1 MSAAFPDLGALKAGD
16 MAAWNQ
22 AFRHLWPMALRA
34 AHHPEACLVAWEA
47 EDVAHESI
55 LELISQIDAV
65 TDVNEMKALVIT
77 IAFRRAI
84 SMARRKSAIKRRR
97 PDNDESFPRDAD
109 ASSATELTDIERR
122 EMIGLL
128 SRALA
133 SLDEQT
139 RLFLKEKI
147 ELNLTYNEI
156 SLRHGVPLGTVCIKV
171 ARGLKKIRA
180 HLQQTPELMK
190 ELSEY
195 LR

>member
-1 MSAAFPDLGALKAGD
+1 
-16 MAAWNQ
+16 
-22 AFRHLWPMALRA
+22 MALRA
-34 AHHPEACLVAWEA
+34 AHHPEARLVSWEA

-65 TDVNEMKALVIT
+65 TSTDEMKALVIT

-84 SMARRKSAIKRRR
+84 SVARRKSAIKRTR
-97 PDNDESFPRDAD
+97 PDNDESLPPEAD
-109 ASSATELTDIERR
+109 APSTTELTDIERR

-128 SRALA
+128 SQAFA

-147 ELNLTYNEI
+147 ELNLTYKEI
-156 SLRHGVPLGTVCIKV
+156 SLRHGAPLGTVCIKV
-171 ARGLKKIRA
+171 ARGLRKIRA
-180 HLQQTPELMK
+180 CLQQTPELMK
-190 ELSEY
+190 ELKEY